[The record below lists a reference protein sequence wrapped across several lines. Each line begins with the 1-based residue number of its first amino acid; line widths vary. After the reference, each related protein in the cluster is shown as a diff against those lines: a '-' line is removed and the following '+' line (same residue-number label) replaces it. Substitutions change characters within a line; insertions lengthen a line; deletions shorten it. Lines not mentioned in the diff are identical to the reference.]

1 MNNQKLDNQLNLA
14 LSSTEEERMRTD
26 NLNVGYDTTDK
37 SWQLIVRYTGSL
49 ERIRLLGVDVQELLG
64 GYAILNVPERLIRV
78 VAASEEILFVEKP
91 KRLSFAVENGKRTSC
106 INPVQQLPF
115 NLHGAGCIVAIID
128 SGIDYANRVFFDE
141 NGNTRIL
148 ELWDQSV
155 RSETPPEGYTV
166 GSLYLSDDINEALR
180 LPETERYAR
189 VPSRDASGHGTSV
202 ASVAVGNFADEI
214 SFNADN
220 DIGIATRADIIVVK
234 LGMPAED
241 SFPRTTE
248 LMLAID
254 FCVRRAMYHG
264 RPMAINLSFGNNY
277 GSHDGTSLIS
287 TYIDTVATMAR
298 TVIVVGS
305 GNEGASG
312 SHNKGV
318 LYNLG
323 ESGNLGES
331 SNSSESGNL
340 GVLGNTSISSNG
352 SISGNPGVSSNIHIT
367 ELVVGRFESNL
378 NIQLWKSYAD
388 TFDVELEAPNGQR
401 TGKLVSQLGAYRY
414 SIGNTELLV
423 YFGEPSPY
431 SRYQEVF
438 IEFLPKGNYID
449 EGVWRIILTPIN
461 IIDGRFDMWLPS
473 SLTSADTRFLRPS
486 PDTTLT
492 IPSTATN
499 VITVGAYDAYNFS
512 YADFSGRGFTRVTNQ
527 VKPDIVAPGVNILCA
542 SPGGALVRQTGTS
555 FATPFVTGSAALMM
569 EWGIV
574 KGNDAFLYG
583 EKVKAYLI
591 RGARRLPLENEYPN
605 TRLGWGALC
614 LRESLPV

>member
-14 LSSTEEERMRTD
+14 LSSTEEERIRTD

-64 GYAILNVPERLIRV
+64 GYAILNVSESLIQV

-91 KRLSFAVENGKRTSC
+91 KRLNFAVENGKRTSC
-106 INPVQQLPF
+106 INPVQLPPF
-115 NLHGAGCIVAIID
+115 NLHGAGCIVAVID
-128 SGIDYANRVFFDE
+128 SGIDYANKVFLDE
-141 NGNTRIL
+141 SGESRIL

-155 RSETPPEGYTV
+155 SSGTPPEGYTV

-180 LPETERYAR
+180 LPEADRYTR
-189 VPSRDASGHGTSV
+189 VPSRDTSGHGTSV
-202 ASVAVGNFADEI
+202 ASVATGNFADEI
-214 SFNADN
+214 TFDVDN

-234 LGMPAED
+234 LGTPAED

-254 FCVRRAMYHG
+254 FCVRRAMYYG

-298 TVIVVGS
+298 TVIAVGS
-305 GNEGASG
+305 GNEGASE
-312 SHNKGV
+312 SHSEGV

-323 ESGNLGES
+323 VSGD
-331 SNSSESGNL
+331 SG
-340 GVLGNTSISSNG
+340 VSGNTSV
-352 SISGNPGVSSNIHIT
+352 SGNAGVASNIHIT

-388 TFDVELEAPNGQR
+388 IFDIELEAPSGQR

-414 SIGNTELLV
+414 TVGNTELLV

-431 SRYQEVF
+431 SRYQEIF

-449 EGVWRIILTPIN
+449 EGVWQIILTPIN

-473 SLTSADTRFLRPS
+473 SLTSADTRFLRPT

-499 VITVGAYDAYNFS
+499 VVTVGAYDAYNFS
-512 YADFSGRGFTRVTNQ
+512 YADFSGRGFTRATREI
-527 VKPDIVAPGVNILCA
+527 KPDIVAPGVNILCA

-574 KGNDAFLYG
+574 KGNDVFLYG

-591 RGARRLPLENEYPN
+591 RGARRLPLEDVYPN
-605 TRLGWGALC
+605 TRLGWGVLC

>member
-14 LSSTEEERMRTD
+14 LSSTEDERIRTD
-26 NLNVGYDTTDK
+26 NLNVGYDMTDK
-37 SWQLIVRYTGSL
+37 SWQLIVRHTGSL
-49 ERIRLLGVDVQELLG
+49 ERIRMLGVDVQELLG
-64 GYAILNVPERLIRV
+64 GYAILNVPESLIQV

-106 INPVQQLPF
+106 INPVQQPPF
-115 NLHGAGCIVAIID
+115 NLHGAGCIVAVID
-128 SGIDYANRVFFDE
+128 SGIDYANRVFIDE
-141 NGNTRIL
+141 NGDTRIL

-155 RSETPPEGYTV
+155 SGGTPPEGYIV
-166 GSLYLSDDINEALR
+166 GSLYRSEDINEALR
-180 LPETERYAR
+180 MSEAERYAR

-214 SFNADN
+214 TFNADN

-234 LGMPAED
+234 LGTPAED

-248 LMLAID
+248 LMLAVD
-254 FCVRRAMYHG
+254 FCVRRAIYYG

-312 SHNKGV
+312 SHSEGV
-318 LYNLG
+318 LYNTG
-323 ESGNLGES
+323 VSNNAGVSGNA
-331 SNSSESGNL
+331 
-340 GVLGNTSISSNG
+340 GVLGNIS
-352 SISGNPGVSSNIHIT
+352 VSDNTNIT
-367 ELVVGRFESNL
+367 ELVVGRFESSL

-388 TFDVELEAPNGQR
+388 TFDIELEAPNGQR
-401 TGKLVSQLGAYRY
+401 TGRLVSQLGAYRY
-414 SIGNTELLV
+414 TVGNTELLV

-431 SRYQEVF
+431 SRYQEIF
-438 IEFLPKGNYID
+438 IEFLTKGNYID
-449 EGVWRIILTPIN
+449 EGIWRIILTPIN

-473 SLTSADTRFLRPS
+473 STTSSDTRFLRPT

-512 YADFSGRGFTRVTNQ
+512 YADFSGRGFTRATNQ

-555 FATPFVTGSAALMM
+555 FATPFVTGSAVLMM

-591 RGARRLPLENEYPN
+591 RGARRLPLDDVYPN
-605 TRLGWGALC
+605 TKLGWGALC